1 MSDIKQ
7 ILSQRAKTH
16 GNYLNHAQTSQCLK
30 SVMRNSVNWADLL
43 PSQTEALEMIAHKIA
58 RILSGDPSHIDHWD
72 DISGYATLVAQEMRR
87 KQNGEA

>member
-16 GNYLNHAQTSQCLK
+16 GNYADHAQTSQCLK
-30 SVMRNSVNWADLL
+30 SVMRNTVNWVDLS
-43 PSQTEALEMIAHKIA
+43 PCQTEALEMIAHKIA
-58 RILSGDPSHIDHWD
+58 RILSGDPNHIDHWD
-72 DISGYATLVAQEMRR
+72 DISGYATLVAQETRR